1 MTHIPLGIHWPN
13 FLEKSTSCLCARK
26 NWLSDKTI
34 SVKQFA
40 VGIRLME
47 INTVL
52 LEIF

>member
-1 MTHIPLGIHWPN
+1 MRPN
-13 FLEKSTSCLCARK
+13 FTGKPTSCLCARK

-34 SVKQFA
+34 SVKQS
-40 VGIRLME
+40 VVDVKLME